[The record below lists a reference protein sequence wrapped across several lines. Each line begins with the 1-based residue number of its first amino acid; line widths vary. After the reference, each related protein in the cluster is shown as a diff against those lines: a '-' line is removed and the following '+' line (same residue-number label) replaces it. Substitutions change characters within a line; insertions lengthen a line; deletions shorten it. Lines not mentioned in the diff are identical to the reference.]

1 MKVGDLIL
9 FTPDEAEEHGGEPG
23 VGIVLNL
30 HRSGVKAL
38 VLWST
43 ESKGFYFPIGDL
55 ERYPDAYKLVS
66 Q

>member
-1 MKVGDLIL
+1 
-9 FTPDEAEEHGGEPG
+9 
-23 VGIVLNL
+23 LNL